1 MNQVCEKLAKC
12 PIFQKGILFNEFTG
26 ETYKMLY
33 CLRPDRYQ
41 TCKRYQA
48 SLQCNCTIP
57 EMIMPNSSLSLEDIL
72 ERAKAEADKEK

>member
-33 CLRPDRYQ
+33 CLRPDR
-41 TCKRYQA
+41 
-48 SLQCNCTIP
+48 
-57 EMIMPNSSLSLEDIL
+57 
-72 ERAKAEADKEK
+72 